1 MQNLS
6 LGQILIILGIFQGI
20 CFVSIGVYYKNEEK
34 SAISNI
40 MNPYIEANKN
50 QIFNKESNDS
60 LACNKNECLANYNS
74 LVSAGLIKTEDDK
87 KVFQEGQYYIFTTEK
102 NKIHF
107 RVVKSNSEI
116 KDEQDAFMLSTALRI
131 ATN

>member
-6 LGQILIILGIFQGI
+6 LTKLIIILGIFQLI
-20 CFVSIGVYYKNEEK
+20 CFVSIGIHYKNEEK
-34 SAISNI
+34 TAISNI

-50 QIFNKESNDS
+50 QILNKESNDN
-60 LACNKNECLANYNS
+60 LACNKNECIANYNS

-87 KVFQEGQYYIFTTEK
+87 KVFKEGQYYIFSTEN

-116 KDEQDAFMLSTALRI
+116 KDEQDALMLSTALRI